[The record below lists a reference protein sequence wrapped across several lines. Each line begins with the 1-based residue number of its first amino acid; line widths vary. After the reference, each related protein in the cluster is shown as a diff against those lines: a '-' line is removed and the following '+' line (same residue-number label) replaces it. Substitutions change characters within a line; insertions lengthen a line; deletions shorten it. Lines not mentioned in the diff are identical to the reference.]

1 MLNFRYFVIILG
13 CNKSIYS
20 NMTKYEIKK
29 GELLTQLKPK
39 LDKLPPLDRLI
50 MEIMIDERAKENMK
64 PICK

>member
-1 MLNFRYFVIILG
+1 
-13 CNKSIYS
+13 
-20 NMTKYEIKK
+20 MTKYEIKK